1 MIAPA
6 CSCVAYYNSGVN
18 KAEIIAAGNNAPT
31 VPSVVTFAS
40 DNTYFVGYRAVAE
53 VRHTQPLIHNCVHTA
68 KHFVAYLMM
77 NMYLCVVA
85 THHRW
90 Q

>member
-1 MIAPA
+1 M
-6 CSCVAYYNSGVN
+6 AYYNSGVN

-53 VRHTQPLIHNCVHTA
+53 VRRTQPHIHNCVHTA
-68 KHFVAYLMM
+68 KPFLLMERM
-77 NMYLCVVA
+77 NAWSQRIAGGNEV
-85 THHRW
+85 
-90 Q
+90 